1 MIPAA
6 FEYQRPGTLD
16 EALALLAKGD
26 GARVLAGGQSLLPL
40 MKLRLASAGTV
51 VDIGRL
57 GELKGIRRLSDGRL
71 AVGALTTYA
80 ELLDSPAM
88 NYGLL
93 ADALPLIGDVQ
104 VRNRG
109 TVGGAVAHADPAS
122 DLPACLIALDAEL
135 VARSL
140 EGERTIPMETF
151 CESAFVT
158 GLREGEILTEIRLP
172 APRDDA
178 GSAYRTLEQPA
189 SGYAMVGVAAVV
201 MVGADGRITD
211 ARLGVT
217 GVADRPYR
225 ATAADRALVGTDGSG
240 NAVAAA
246 AARVAEGHVVSSDI
260 HADREYRA
268 AMAVV
273 YARRAIEGAL
283 ARLAG

>member
-6 FEYQRPGTLD
+6 FDYRRPGTLD
-16 EALALLAKGD
+16 EALQILSSD
-26 GARVLAGGQSLLPL
+26 EGARILAGGQSLLPL
-40 MKLRLASAGTV
+40 MKLRLASAETL

-57 GELKGIRRLSDGRL
+57 SELRGIRRLDDGRL
-71 AVGALTTYA
+71 AIGALTTYT
-80 ELLDSPAM
+80 ELMASPVM
-88 NYGLL
+88 SYGLL
-93 ADALPLIGDVQ
+93 ADALPHVGDVQ

-109 TVGGAVAHADPAS
+109 TIGGAVAHADPAS
-122 DLPACLIALDAEL
+122 DLPACLITLDAEL
-135 VARSL
+135 VARSSS
-140 EGERTIPMETF
+140 GERTLAMETF

>member
-57 GELKGIRRLSDGRL
+57 GELRGIRRLSDGRL

-109 TVGGAVAHADPAS
+109 TIGGAVAHADPAS

-140 EGERTIPMETF
+140 DGERTIPMETF

-158 GLREGEILTEIRLP
+158 SLREGEILTEIRLP

-246 AARVAEGHVVSSDI
+246 AARVAEGHEVSSDI